1 MGAVLS
7 LSIMK
12 GAKGMKITYTGKN
25 IEVSDALREMAEKK
39 LAKLDRYFPSDTE
52 VQVTMSVE
60 KNRHIIEVTIAY
72 AGGIIRG
79 EEECGDMY
87 AGIDNLVA
95 RLEKQIRHHRTKLEK
110 ALRYEDEPNEYDYDD
125 EDDDEPRIVR
135 VKRFSMKPM
144 SVEEAALQMELLGH
158 SFFVFTNDETEEMNV
173 IYKRKDGNYG
183 LIEAE

>member
-1 MGAVLS
+1 MQGS
-7 LSIMK
+7 KS
-12 GAKGMKITYTGKN
+12 
-25 IEVSDALREMAEKK
+25 R
-39 LAKLDRYFPSDTE
+39 
-52 VQVTMSVE
+52 
-60 KNRHIIEVTIAY
+60 
-72 AGGIIRG
+72 
-79 EEECGDMY
+79 
-87 AGIDNLVA
+87 
-95 RLEKQIRHHRTKLEK
+95 

-125 EDDDEPRIVR
+125 EDDDDPHIVR

>member
-1 MGAVLS
+1 
-7 LSIMK
+7 
-12 GAKGMKITYTGKN
+12 MKITYTGKN
-25 IEVSDALREMAEKK
+25 IEISDALREMAEKK

-52 VQVTMSVE
+52 AQVTMSVE

-79 EEECGDMY
+79 EEESGDMY
-87 AGIDNLVA
+87 AGIDNVVA

-110 ALRYEDEPNEYDYDD
+110 TLRYEDEPNEYDYED
-125 EDDDEPRIVR
+125 EDDGEPRIVR

-144 SVEEAALQMELLGH
+144 SIEEAALQMELLGH

-173 IYKRKDGNYG
+173 IYRRKDGNYG

>member
-1 MGAVLS
+1 
-7 LSIMK
+7 
-12 GAKGMKITYTGKN
+12 MKITYTGKN

-87 AGIDNLVA
+87 AGIDNVVA

-110 ALRYEDEPNEYDYDD
+110 ALRYEDEPKEYDYDD
-125 EDDDEPRIVR
+125 EDDLADSEDEDIDEEDLCAVSIDEGCYVR
-135 VKRFSMKPM
+135 MRDVNTIMEALTEN
-144 SVEEAALQMELLGH
+144 EEE
-158 SFFVFTNDETEEMNV
+158 D
-173 IYKRKDGNYG
+173 
-183 LIEAE
+183 

>member
-1 MGAVLS
+1 
-7 LSIMK
+7 
-12 GAKGMKITYTGKN
+12 MKITYTGKN

-60 KNRHIIEVTIAY
+60 KKRHIIEVTIAY

-87 AGIDNLVA
+87 AGIDNVVA

-110 ALRYEDEPNEYDYDD
+110 ALRYEDEPDEYDYDD
-125 EDDDEPRIVR
+125 EDDDEPHIVR

>member
-1 MGAVLS
+1 MGAELP

-87 AGIDNLVA
+87 AGIDNVVA
-95 RLEKQIRHHRTKLEK
+95 RLEKQSPS
-110 ALRYEDEPNEYDYDD
+110 LR
-125 EDDDEPRIVR
+125 
-135 VKRFSMKPM
+135 
-144 SVEEAALQMELLGH
+144 G
-158 SFFVFTNDETEEMNV
+158 
-173 IYKRKDGNYG
+173 
-183 LIEAE
+183 